1 MILRRTRYKEV
12 KPISIVEG
20 GKVGD
25 PSITSN
31 NTNINTNFT
40 ELFNQSIS
48 NIKKSILKNAPK
60 TNTKGN
66 ISMND
71 VDDFIRVL
79 YLLSKNSESILNE
92 TDVWDV
98 SESKLLE
105 FISHPTAKLF
115 LLTNKI
121 KRAYE
126 KWSII
131 NLEKRTDDG
140 QGPMGISSDTN
151 KSGVNTEL
159 YNQFDNYDNLS
170 KNTYN
175 FKFMCMFR

>member
-1 MILRRTRYKEV
+1 MILYVEHDIKEV

-79 YLLSKNSESILNE
+79 YLLSKNL
-92 TDVWDV
+92 
-98 SESKLLE
+98 
-105 FISHPTAKLF
+105 
-115 LLTNKI
+115 
-121 KRAYE
+121 
-126 KWSII
+126 I
-131 NLEKRTDDG
+131 NT
-140 QGPMGISSDTN
+140 
-151 KSGVNTEL
+151 
-159 YNQFDNYDNLS
+159 
-170 KNTYN
+170 
-175 FKFMCMFR
+175 